1 MFLLCWRFG
10 NPGGRFAYGCL
21 AWVTL
26 GFHIVGVSTPLV
38 AIFAGDCLARF
49 TIGFHFIGVS
59 ATLLATLQVAAWRE
73 LLLAFTLLLFGN
85 PGDHLPI
92 WVCGTYSH
100 TSGCSGRGICDLEQF
115 ANSWQLAVANLSH
128 LQACIL
134 HL

>member
-1 MFLLCWRFG
+1 M
-10 NPGGRFAYGCL
+10 
-21 AWVTL
+21 
-26 GFHIVGVSTPLV
+26 

-92 WVCGTYSH
+92 WVCGTINH
-100 TSGCSGRGICDLEQF
+100 IRLVAVAGAFVNWKQF
-115 ANSWQLAVANLSH
+115 AISWQLAVANLSH
-128 LQACIL
+128 LQACVLYLRIGSFL
-134 HL
+134 LVLGTLQFAGFCLIGICE